1 MMTLHFLTL
10 LHFLK
15 VSNYLINFFF
25 KLISQFFLAIV
36 TADVDDVREVM
47 VYYKQFSDPIE
58 QFRENQRKL
67 LEQMEEK
74 QREEQLKAP
83 SVAKKWTPSF
93 LSHK

>member
-1 MMTLHFLTL
+1 
-10 LHFLK
+10 
-15 VSNYLINFFF
+15 
-25 KLISQFFLAIV
+25 
-36 TADVDDVREVM
+36 M
-47 VYYKQFSDPIE
+47 VYYKQFTDPIE

-74 QREEQLKAP
+74 QREEQAKAP